1 MKTFQKKSII
11 AGIFIFFLTFFI
23 SAQSFILENPPIDKT
38 RFEFRYLRP
47 FFEGSSEL
55 SFLSGVYDFS
65 VSIPVG
71 SKMNII
77 GSIPFVIMGGDW
89 LGTETQS
96 GIGNIYIGLG
106 HRLKSTTE
114 KGMTLSFGAFLPTT
128 PDDKYSVPL
137 LGVSTNYIELQKY
150 FFNALTI
157 HGNVAYHRRHSN
169 GLMYDLEFGPYL
181 MIPTKGE
188 GGEMELFLHYGLS
201 CGYRMKDFVLK
212 AEFAGIGIITEKIDD
227 FSDRF
232 FHALTFG
239 VLWYHGSIRPGI
251 FYKLYLNKDL
261 RDSVSGVLGIKL
273 EVVLK

>member
-23 SAQSFILENPPIDKT
+23 SAQSFILENPSTDKT
-38 RFEFRYLRP
+38 SFGFRYLRP

-71 SKMNII
+71 SKMNIV
-77 GSIPFVIMGGDW
+77 GSIPFVTMGGE
-89 LGTETQS
+89 LTETES
-96 GIGNIYIGLG
+96 GIGNIYIGVQ
-106 HRLKSTTE
+106 HRMKSTVG

-128 PDDKYSVPL
+128 SEDKQWAAMFGIL
-137 LGVSTNYIELQKY
+137 TNYVELQKY
-150 FFNALTI
+150 FPNLLII
-157 HGNVAYHRRHSN
+157 HGNVAYRFSQSN
-169 GLMYDLEFGPYL
+169 GLMYGLEIGPYL

-188 GGEMELFLHYGLS
+188 GSEMELFLHYGLS
-201 CGYRMKDFVLK
+201 CGYRMKDFVLR
-212 AEFAGIGIITEKIDD
+212 AEFAGIGIITEKDID

-261 RDSVSGVLGIKL
+261 SDSVSGVLGIKL